1 MGVHALH
8 VPAPTGLPSPG
19 EDVDQGEPTRA
30 RNSWYS
36 AQKHLLGP
44 YTAEIART
52 QVTIAVV
59 NQERPQDVDRVRRR
73 AVRALLSPIAVK
85 SRSTRSGAGT
95 PYSSCRRPGAVERR
109 EPLMCRM
116 RVALS

>member
-1 MGVHALH
+1 MRFMYQ
-8 VPAPTGLPSPG
+8 LPSPG

-73 AVRALLSPIAVK
+73 AVRGAPEPDRGEVAVDEVRAPAHRTRPAGGRAPSNDV
-85 SRSTRSGAGT
+85 SR
-95 PYSSCRRPGAVERR
+95 
-109 EPLMCRM
+109 
-116 RVALS
+116 